1 MKIFCPIPPVRICT
15 WHSRRLLHIKGK
27 KLGTFSRHF
36 LEPHQAWTG
45 FYASRNVLKGVARRA
60 SAQLHAAE
68 TLFTRYRISFPDG
81 PVAKDWAL
89 DKLRAL
95 RLAVSEVTGQN
106 ICTLSQKE
114 MQIIN
119 VPGQICAKNWKKPI
133 KYLLLYPFTYLIFRY
148 VSDKLVIKICY
159 VLFFPLGAAPWWHH
173 WHRVSQSGR
182 HVRAAS
188 PAGHDGSGGASGRTL
203 PAAPQ
208 PRITQHPRDPLP
220 QERCEKVHA

>member
-1 MKIFCPIPPVRICT
+1 M
-15 WHSRRLLHIKGK
+15 
-27 KLGTFSRHF
+27 
-36 LEPHQAWTG
+36 
-45 FYASRNVLKGVARRA
+45 ARRA

-95 RLAVSEVTGQN
+95 RWAVSEVTGQN

-159 VLFFPLGAAPWWHH
+159 VLFFPLGAAP
-173 WHRVSQSGR
+173 
-182 HVRAAS
+182 
-188 PAGHDGSGGASGRTL
+188 
-203 PAAPQ
+203 
-208 PRITQHPRDPLP
+208 
-220 QERCEKVHA
+220 